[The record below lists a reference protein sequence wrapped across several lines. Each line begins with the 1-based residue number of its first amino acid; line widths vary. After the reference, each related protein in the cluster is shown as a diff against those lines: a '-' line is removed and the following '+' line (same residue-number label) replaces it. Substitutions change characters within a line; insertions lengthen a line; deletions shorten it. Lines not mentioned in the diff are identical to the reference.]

1 MIILGCEMG
10 VPPFKE
16 TPISKNLQFFTL
28 NEGVPTSMAHCRFR
42 VATASLQALGKRW
55 KTGEDLGMLIFEKP
69 WVYESCVFWKVSR
82 SGWFWWNNQIQQI
95 PKQQN
100 LTFFWYKKK
109 THPSC
114 QTHNANLDE
123 FHESGSEKKVISQ
136 KNSEWTEL
144 DFPERHGTA
153 SA

>member
-1 MIILGCEMG
+1 MKWG

-100 LTFFWYKKK
+100 LTFFWYKIRKPRKSKDQTLPIGSRESFTWIILK
-109 THPSC
+109 TILCLVLDSQGKHIHPVKLTT
-114 QTHNANLDE
+114 Q
-123 FHESGSEKKVISQ
+123 I
-136 KNSEWTEL
+136 
-144 DFPERHGTA
+144 
-153 SA
+153 